1 MLETRGCTEIAT
13 LDNNGSF
20 DLVYKAEAGIEP
32 GVKHAFRL
40 LLRRTMLEFYLDDLL
55 IQCHSLPEEPT
66 GRIGLIFESG
76 KALFEDLRAWD
87 MNL

>member
-13 LDNNGSF
+13 MDNGGSF
-20 DLVYKAEAGIEP
+20 TPVYRTEI
-32 GVKHAFRL
+32 GVEHGKKHFFRL

-55 IQCHSLPEEPT
+55 IQCHSLPEKPT
-66 GRIGLIFESG
+66 GKIGLIFESG
-76 KALFEDLRAWD
+76 RAIFAELKAWE